1 MGQAPPNHLC
11 SGVKNGPHQEDKS
24 IEPVYSVKENV
35 TVKMMRRFIQQALTQ
50 YADSLPDPLPEK
62 LRTSYKPPD
71 YQQALKAMH
80 QPETREALKL
90 ARRRFV
96 YEEFLL
102 FQLKMQAFRKAE
114 REQTQGIRRCFS
126 NEELMRFIKASRFLT
141 NAQSRVLREIT
152 SDMSSPYRM
161 NRLLQGDVGSGKRQ
175 SPPLRCMPRFCP
187 DTRER
192 SWCRQKFWPN
202 SMLIRSFHYLKSG
215 MSASPFDKL
224 CQRKAAKRTA

>member
-1 MGQAPPNHLC
+1 MFQPSLFKEKAFSGFCRDGLRKMGQAPPNHLC

-35 TVKMMRRFIQQALTQ
+35 TVKMMRRFIQQALNQ

-62 LRTSYKPPD
+62 LKTRYKLPD
-71 YQQALKAMH
+71 YHQALKAMH

-114 REQTQGIRRCFS
+114 REQTQGIRQRFS
-126 NEELMRFIKASRFLT
+126 NEELMRFIKSLPFPSQTPSRECF
-141 NAQSRVLREIT
+141 
-152 SDMSSPYRM
+152 
-161 NRLLQGDVGSGKRQ
+161 
-175 SPPLRCMPRFCP
+175 
-187 DTRER
+187 
-192 SWCRQKFWPN
+192 
-202 SMLIRSFHYLKSG
+202 
-215 MSASPFDKL
+215 
-224 CQRKAAKRTA
+224 AK

>member
-1 MGQAPPNHLC
+1 MVTV
-11 SGVKNGPHQEDKS
+11 SGKWDKHRQTISVQELKNGPHQEDKS

-62 LRTSYKPPD
+62 LRKSYKLPD
-71 YQQALKAMH
+71 YYQALKAMH

-114 REQTQGIRRCFS
+114 REQTQGIRQRFS
-126 NEELMRFIKASRFLT
+126 NEELMRFIKSL
-141 NAQSRVLREIT
+141 
-152 SDMSSPYRM
+152 
-161 NRLLQGDVGSGKRQ
+161 
-175 SPPLRCMPRFCP
+175 
-187 DTRER
+187 
-192 SWCRQKFWPN
+192 
-202 SMLIRSFHYLKSG
+202 
-215 MSASPFDKL
+215 PFPS
-224 CQRKAAKRTA
+224 QTPSHAFFAK

>member
-11 SGVKNGPHQEDKS
+11 SGVENGPHQEDKS

-62 LRTSYKPPD
+62 LRKSYKLPD
-71 YQQALKAMH
+71 YYQALKAMH

-114 REQTQGIRRCFS
+114 REQTQGIRQRFS
-126 NEELMRFIKASRFLT
+126 NEELMRFIKSLPFPLT

-152 SDMSSPYRM
+152 ADMSSPYRM
-161 NRLLQGDVGSGKRQ
+161 NRLLQGDVGSGKR
-175 SPPLRCMPRFCP
+175 SRRHCTVCRDPIRIPRSAHGA
-187 DTRER
+187 DR
-192 SWCRQKFWPN
+192 N
-202 SMLIRSFHYLKSG
+202 SGR
-215 MSASPFDKL
+215 
-224 CQRKAAKRTA
+224 AAC